1 MRFFVQGFFVVALA
15 LVAWT
20 ALPQEARADKAP
32 DCLESTERP
41 MAPGFTQ
48 TWWDKRTPQQQK
60 YMRELPCEERYIPMV
75 CILLAD
81 PDLKQCTN
89 LRVADFRASRACKGK
104 GADFMSEEFAACRE
118 AFKKTFVPP
127 FK

>member
-1 MRFFVQGFFVVALA
+1 MRAFVQGFFVVALA

-20 ALPQEARADKAP
+20 ALPQQAHADKAP
-32 DCLESTERP
+32 DCMESKERP

-48 TWWDKRTPQQQK
+48 TWWDKRSPEQQK
-60 YMRELPCEERYIPMV
+60 YIRELPCEERYIPMV

-81 PDLKQCTN
+81 PDMKQCTN
-89 LRVADFRASRACKGK
+89 LRVADSRANHACQGK
-104 GADFMSEEFAACRE
+104 GADFMSEEFAACKVQ
-118 AFKKTFVPP
+118 FKKTFVPP